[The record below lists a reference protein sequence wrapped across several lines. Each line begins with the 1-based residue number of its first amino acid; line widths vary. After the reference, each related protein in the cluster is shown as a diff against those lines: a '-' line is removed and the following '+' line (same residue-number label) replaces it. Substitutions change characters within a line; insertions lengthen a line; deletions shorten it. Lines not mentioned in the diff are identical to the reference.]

1 MLYFEFNLI
10 FKIYLKVSAV
20 SKGFACNLLIDLLLK
35 WVLLVPQISFI
46 FILRFVIS
54 KTLNVPHHILHG
66 MSSNPV
72 VAVIEKTLYDIED
85 SKIMTCD
92 EYCSVLIVFQ
102 NFYETFRVALLALL
116 SLLLTI
122 LIRCCIVLRRMLILK
137 MVRWLKQVKAAWTT
151 ILAIIFWHFLII

>member
-1 MLYFEFNLI
+1 MLCLEFNLV

-35 WVLLVPQISFI
+35 WILWFPQISFR
-46 FILRFVIS
+46 FILPFVIS
-54 KTLNVPHHILHG
+54 KTLNVTHHILHG

-72 VAVIEKTLYDIED
+72 VAVIEKTLFDIEE

-92 EYCSVLIVFQ
+92 EYCSVLTVFQ

-116 SLLLTI
+116 SLQLTV
-122 LIRCCIVLRRMLILK
+122 LIRCCIVLRRILILK
-137 MVRWLKQVKAAWTT
+137 MVR
-151 ILAIIFWHFLII
+151 

>member
-1 MLYFEFNLI
+1 MLCLEFNLV

-35 WVLLVPQISFI
+35 WILWFPQISFR
-46 FILRFVIS
+46 FILPFVIS
-54 KTLNVPHHILHG
+54 KILNVTHHILHG

-72 VAVIEKTLYDIED
+72 VAVIEKTLFDIEE
-85 SKIMTCD
+85 SKLMTCD
-92 EYCSVLIVFQ
+92 EYCSVLTVFQ

-116 SLLLTI
+116 SLQLTV

-137 MVRWLKQVKAAWTT
+137 MVR
-151 ILAIIFWHFLII
+151 